1 MNMWKVQVIDN
12 DNGFF
17 KTEQEATEYAID
29 LILNHLVDLIMYEP
43 GIQDFV
49 KIFNLI
55 KDLEY
60 DDAIEEYN
68 SLDLDGIEPISVDE
82 IILRPYKSKLKDNI
96 KEVEH
101 VLKEIV
107 FK

>member
-1 MNMWKVQVIDN
+1 MNIWKVQVIDIDN
-12 DNGFF
+12 DDKFF

-29 LILNHLVDLIMYEP
+29 FILNHLVDLIMYEP

-60 DDAIEEYN
+60 DDAIAEYN
-68 SLDLDGIEPISVDE
+68 SLDGVEPISVDE
-82 IILRPYKSKLKDNI
+82 IIPRPYKSKLKDNI